1 MKKILLLIVP
11 TLLLLANPDI
21 LIEKRSHHSF
31 DQTVQRFIKAVHK
44 RGLKIFCRI
53 DHSRNAA
60 KIHAKLPPA
69 TLFLFGSPKL
79 GTTLM
84 RQDPRSGLSLPLKVL
99 IYQRGKKTYLLY
111 RDPLEM
117 AKIYHLSKRKLY
129 KIAHTLRAI
138 LKESTR

>member
-1 MKKILLLIVP
+1 MKKILLLILP

-31 DQTVQRFIKAVHK
+31 DQTVRRFIKAVHK

-60 KIHAKLPPA
+60 KIHTKLPPVS
-69 TLFLFGSPKL
+69 LFLFGSPKL
-79 GTTLM
+79 GTALM
-84 RQDPRSGLSLPLKVL
+84 RQDLRSGLSLPLKVL
-99 IYQRGKKTYLLY
+99 IYQRGKSTYLLY

-117 AKIYHLSKRKLY
+117 ATIYHLPKRKLQR
-129 KIAHTLRAI
+129 IARTLRAI